1 MTAVRDL
8 AVAEMKALFLVAGL
22 LALFW
27 GAQAGYPW
35 PTNVTQVHGYIE
47 VRHVDIFW
55 DWWGHHTLDVPT
67 QALEIL
73 CEAFSAPL
81 AQALI
86 RVHLAMIKM
95 VPPTMRWL
103 YRRAAGSLSS

>member
-8 AVAEMKALFLVAGL
+8 AVAEMKALLLVAGL

-55 DWWGHHTLDVPT
+55 DWWGHHTLDAPT

-73 CEAFSAPL
+73 
-81 AQALI
+81 
-86 RVHLAMIKM
+86 
-95 VPPTMRWL
+95 
-103 YRRAAGSLSS
+103 